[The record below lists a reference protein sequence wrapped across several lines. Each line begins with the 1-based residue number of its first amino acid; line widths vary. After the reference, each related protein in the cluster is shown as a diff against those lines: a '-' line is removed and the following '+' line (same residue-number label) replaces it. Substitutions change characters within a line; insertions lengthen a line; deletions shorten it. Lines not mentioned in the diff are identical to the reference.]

1 MKKVKEKLN
10 SIKDRISAIRKKN
23 IKEMV
28 RKKFDGIIKNKTYA
42 KVIIVTLAIFLIS
55 IPFWASA
62 IIKQLRLAE
71 KKLIKVSGNIEG
83 TEIRLSFRVGE
94 QMTEL
99 LTDEGMVINVGDV
112 IARLDNEPYVRKQ
125 EEASAAFKA
134 AQHDYKLS
142 HDDHVRAHNL
152 YLEGSISDQERE
164 RAETAALAAKE
175 TMEERRA
182 AFELANL
189 NLGYTDLTAPL
200 NGFVLT
206 KSAEVGEVMKPG
218 ATVVTTIDLND
229 IWLTAY
235 INERDLG
242 RVKLNQKAY
251 IVIDSFPRR
260 KYEGWVSY
268 ISQEAE
274 FTPKYV
280 QTTYERVKLVY
291 RIKIRTDNSKFELK
305 PGMPGD
311 GYIITE

>member
-1 MKKVKEKLN
+1 MKKVKEKLK
-10 SIKDRISAIRKKN
+10 SIKEKIDAIRKKDLKA
-23 IKEMV
+23 IV
-28 RKKFDGIIKNKTYA
+28 RKKFDAIIKNKISARIT
-42 KVIIVTLAIFLIS
+42 IIALALFLIL
-55 IPFWASA
+55 IPFWVSA
-62 IIKQLRLAE
+62 LVKQIRLAE
-71 KKLIKVSGNIEG
+71 KKLIKVSGTIEG
-83 TEIRLSFRVGE
+83 TEIRLSFRVEE
-94 QMTEL
+94 QMTDL

-112 IARLDNEPYVRKQ
+112 IARLDKEPYVRKQ
-125 EEASAAFKA
+125 EEALAAFKA
-134 AQHDYKLS
+134 AQYDYNLA
-142 HDDHVRAHNL
+142 HDDHIRAHNL
-152 YLEGSISDQERE
+152 YIEGSISDRERE
-164 RAETAALAAKE
+164 RAEITSLAAKE
-175 TMEERRA
+175 TTEERRA
-182 AFELANL
+182 ALQLANL

-206 KSAEVGEVMKPG
+206 KSAEAGEFIKVG

-242 RVKLNQKAY
+242 RVNLNQKAY
-251 IVIDSFPRR
+251 IVIDSFPRK
-260 KYEGWVSY
+260 KYDGWVSY

-311 GYIITE
+311 GYIITK

>member
-1 MKKVKEKLN
+1 MKKVREILKA
-10 SIKDRISAIRKKN
+10 IKGKIDAIRKKD
-23 IKEMV
+23 IKGIA
-28 RKKFDGIIKNKTYA
+28 RKKFDGIIKNKISARIT
-42 KVIIVTLAIFLIS
+42 VIVLALS
-55 IPFWASA
+55 LCLIPFLVSG
-62 IIKQLRLAE
+62 IIKQIRLAE

-83 TEIRLSFRVGE
+83 TEIRLSFRVEE
-94 QMTEL
+94 QMTDL

-112 IARLDNEPYVRKQ
+112 IARLNKEPYARKQ
-125 EEASAAFKA
+125 EEALAALKA
-134 AQHDYKLS
+134 AEHDYKLA
-142 HDDHVRAHNL
+142 HDDHIRAHNL

-164 RAETAALAAKE
+164 KAEITALSANEKMEEKRAALL
-175 TMEERRA
+175 
-182 AFELANL
+182 LANL
-189 NLGYTDLTAPL
+189 NLGYTDLAAPL
-200 NGFVLT
+200 DGFVLT
-206 KSAEVGEVMKPG
+206 KSAEAGEFMKVG

-251 IVIDSFPRR
+251 IVIDSFPRK
-260 KYEGWVSY
+260 KYDGWVSY
-268 ISQEAE
+268 ISQQAE

-311 GYIITE
+311 GYIIVE

>member
-1 MKKVKEKLN
+1 MKKMDEKL
-10 SIKDRISAIRKKN
+10 KN
-23 IKEMV
+23 IKEKIETV
-28 RKKFDGIIKNKTYA
+28 RKKDIKGIIRRKFDGIIKNKISARIT
-42 KVIIVTLAIFLIS
+42 IVGLAIILVL
-55 IPFWASA
+55 IPFWVSA
-62 IIKQLRLAE
+62 IIKEIRLAE

-83 TEIRLSFRVGE
+83 TEIRLSFRVEE
-94 QMTEL
+94 QMTDL

-112 IARLDNEPYVRKQ
+112 IARLNKEPYARKQ
-125 EEASAAFKA
+125 EEALAAFKA
-134 AQHDYKLS
+134 ARHDYKLAY
-142 HDDHVRAHNL
+142 DDHIRAHNL
-152 YLEGSISDQERE
+152 YLEGSISDRDRE
-164 RAETAALAAKE
+164 RSETTSLAAKE
-175 TMEERRA
+175 TVEERRA
-182 AFELANL
+182 ALELANL
-189 NLGYTDLTAPL
+189 NLGYTDLAAPL

-206 KSAEVGEVMKPG
+206 KSAEAGEFLKVG
-218 ATVVTTIDLND
+218 ATVVTAIDLND

-260 KYEGWVSY
+260 KYDAWVSY

-311 GYIITE
+311 GYIIAR